1 MDDKANFFRRFANT
15 AYVAVLAY
23 QERRIPFWP
32 IERIERLQQH
42 RLRSIIQHAYDTV
55 PFYREVMDKSRLRPE
70 DFKTAADLEAL
81 PLIDGTWVRENTEQ
95 FLSSRYVD
103 RPRLSLQTSSAY
115 TYVQKLIHW
124 NYAAI
129 FRRLICAERDRVVL
143 NRLLEK
149 GWGQVQLFLLPENSV
164 SLKMRRFWDGQ
175 ILAPRNLAHRYFS
188 QPERPFHEAV
198 AFINTI
204 KPQVV
209 FSYGSYAEEFFWF
222 LAENKPQIALPR
234 VWMYGGDMLSQTRKK
249 LIEETF
255 GCMVYS
261 TYQSVETGKIGFQC
275 EHREG
280 FHLNIDLCSVRLIDK
295 SGQNVKQGQE
305 GEVVISNLY
314 NRAMVLLNY
323 RLGDLGILAT
333 KPCSCGRGLPLLEQL
348 KGRVSEIIHLPNGRR
363 IDSETLMLS
372 FKDELDTSLLAQVS
386 QPGPYRVLWRIVPS
400 SSMDREGLARRLLEK
415 SRSIF
420 GDIDVRVEFLEKI
433 PRTSAGKLLR
443 VIPLKAGT

>member
-1 MDDKANFFRRFANT
+1 M
-15 AYVAVLAY
+15 
-23 QERRIPFWP
+23 
-32 IERIERLQQH
+32 
-42 RLRSIIQHAYDTV
+42 IQHAYNTV
-55 PFYREVMDKSRLRPE
+55 PFYREVMDKRRLRPK

-81 PLIDGTWVRENTEQ
+81 PLIDGIRVRENTEQ
-95 FLSSRYVD
+95 FLSSQYED
-103 RPRLSLQTSSAY
+103 RFRLSLQTSSAY

-129 FRRLICAERDRVVL
+129 LRRLICAERDRVVL

-175 ILAPRNLAHRYFS
+175 TLAPRNLAHRYFF

-198 AFINTI
+198 AFINSI

-222 LAENKPQIALPR
+222 LAENRPQIALPKI
-234 VWMYGGDMLSQTRKK
+234 WMYGGDMLSQTRKK

-275 EHREG
+275 ENREG

-295 SGQNVKQGQE
+295 LGQNVKPGEE

-323 RLGDLGILAT
+323 RLGDLGILTT
-333 KPCSCGRGLPLLEQL
+333 KPCSCGRGFPLLEQL
-348 KGRVSEIIHLPNGRR
+348 KGRVSEIIYLPNGRR
-363 IDSETLMLS
+363 IDSETLMFS
-372 FKDELDTSLLAQVS
+372 FKDELGPSLLAQIS
-386 QPGPYRVLWRIVPS
+386 QPGPDQVLWRIVPS
-400 SSMDREGLARRLLEK
+400 LSMDREGLARRLLKK
-415 SRSIF
+415 SNSIF
-420 GDIDVRVEFLEKI
+420 GNVEVHVEFFEKI
-433 PRTSAGKLLR
+433 PRTSAGKFLR
-443 VIPLKAGT
+443 VIPLKARD